1 MISKIPVLSK
11 GPVDEALVAAGRN
24 LKKISDSHTDKVMQ
38 EFRNNR
44 EVGIQLFIESLD
56 RINTLSNQS
65 VEILFDQNELFI
77 CQK

>member
-1 MISKIPVLSK
+1 M
-11 GPVDEALVAAGRN
+11 
-24 LKKISDSHTDKVMQ
+24 KKISDSHTDKVMQ